1 LAGSHEQERRMFIP
15 QIYPLTLALMILS
28 MICWGSWA
36 NAQKATGSWRFEL
49 FYWDY
54 VWGIVL
60 LSLIIGL
67 TFGRTDP
74 ASPESFFHNLGSA
87 GARNL
92 LLAFA
97 GGAIFN
103 LSNILLVAAIGI
115 AGLAVAFP
123 IGVGLALVIG
133 SVLNYVVT
141 PAGNPLLLFGGIA
154 LVCAAIVLDAMA
166 YRKLSGNVQVTTKG
180 IMLSLLAGVGMGF
193 FYPFIAKAIKGEGH
207 LGPYTVMFVFAL
219 GILGSNLPAN
229 YALMRRPITGAPP
242 VSLRDYFA
250 ARRGLH
256 TWGVLGGLIWGVGS
270 VSNFVASCAQMVGPA
285 TSYALGQGATM
296 VSALWGVFV
305 WKEFR
310 GAGPAAIRLL
320 ILMFVFF
327 IIGLAGVALA
337 PVVK

>member
-1 LAGSHEQERRMFIP
+1 MFIP
-15 QIYPLTLALMILS
+15 QVYSVALVMMVLS

-36 NAQKATGSWRFEL
+36 NTQKATGSWRFEL

-60 LSLIIGL
+60 LSLIAGL
-67 TFGRTDP
+67 TLGRIDP
-74 ASPESFFHNLGSA
+74 ASPESFFNNLESA
-87 GARNL
+87 SARSL
-92 LLAFA
+92 LLALA
-97 GGAIFN
+97 GGVIFN
-103 LSNILLVAAIGI
+103 IANMLLVAAIGI

-123 IGVGLALVIG
+123 IGIGLALVIG
-133 SVLNYVVT
+133 TTLNYLVT
-141 PAGNPLLLFGGIA
+141 PAGNPVLLFGGIA

-180 IMLSLLAGVGMGF
+180 IVLSLLAGLGMGF

-207 LGPYTVMFVFAL
+207 LGPYTVMFIFAL
-219 GILGSNLPAN
+219 GILGSNLPLN

-242 VSLRDYFA
+242 VSLGDYVK
-250 ARRGLH
+250 ARGGLH
-256 TWGVLGGLIWGVGS
+256 AWGVLGGLIWGVGTT
-270 VSNFVASCAQMVGPA
+270 SNFVASYAQMVGPA

-310 GAGPAAIRLL
+310 GAGTAAKRLL
-320 ILMFVFF
+320 TMMFVFF
-327 IIGLAGVALA
+327 IIGLACVALA